1 MNECEGMLLA
11 FLKAGLWSQELSVD
25 QSFDDWSS
33 LVREAKRQSVL
44 GIVAKTVLGRRE
56 LQTRLPNDLRLRLK
70 SFVVSNVM
78 TSESMRE
85 VIARVTQA
93 MAEAGIT
100 PVLLKGHSLAV
111 NYPFPDLRQ
120 CGDIDIYVGEES
132 AVKAYQV
139 LKTIAT
145 SIDPEDMSRW
155 GKHFSAHFD
164 EIEVE
169 VHRHTSTHCTGRYAV
184 IYAEAAGK
192 GLTENL
198 QTLSLGDTSVSIPS
212 IDFNAYYI
220 FDHLFE
226 HFLTSGIGLRHL
238 SDWMMYL
245 HRYHGQLDLSY
256 LKKLLSDMDMLK
268 PWQAFGGILVKY
280 MGLPQ
285 EEFPFYAGEDKAAKL
300 LRYILDDGNFGKD
313 TAYYTRRSKNYIFTK
328 LNALWC
334 HITRGLRMFSL
345 FPGQVVRHFIYV
357 ISNYL
362 DHLRAD
368 LKRRRNG

>member
-1 MNECEGMLLA
+1 MNECEGMVLT
-11 FLKAGLWSQELSVD
+11 FLKAGLWNHEVSVD
-25 QSFDDWSS
+25 QSFDDWNG
-33 LVREAKRQSVL
+33 LVREARRQSVL
-44 GIVAKTVLGRRE
+44 GIVAKAVLDRRD

-85 VIARVTQA
+85 IIVRVVQA
-93 MAEAGIT
+93 MADAGII

-132 AVKAYQV
+132 AVEAYQV

-145 SIDPEDMSRW
+145 SIDPEDKSLW

-169 VHRHTSTHCTGRYAV
+169 VHRHTSTHSTRRYAG

-198 QTLSLGDTSVSIPS
+198 QTLSMGDVSVLTPS

-238 SDWMMYL
+238 CDWMMYL
-245 HRYHGQLDLSY
+245 HRYHGQLDLAY
-256 LKKLLSDMDMLK
+256 LKKLLADMDMLK

-280 MGLPQ
+280 LGLPQ
-285 EEFPFYAGEDKAAKL
+285 EEFPFYAGEAKAGKL
-300 LRYILDDGNFGKD
+300 LRHILDDGNFGKD

-334 HITRGLRMFSL
+334 HVTRGARMFSI
-345 FPGQVVRHFIYV
+345 FPGQVVRHFFFV
-357 ISNYL
+357 VSNYM